1 MGKFFNVDV
10 KPDIV
15 AGDISNIIASN
26 KAHVA
31 VDANDIIFDWTAVDV
46 PKGASMLRSITAI
59 VNSQDGAYGSGDL
72 TDYHLIFAKS
82 VNGVAP
88 TTMGATNAAQT
99 ACFDLKDHYVGSAI
113 LESAAGTGTIVG
125 TAFHVAYHTG
135 EDSATGGGLPL
146 VIDLDPSSGTNVG
159 YDKLYVM
166 GFQKAARGYQTGVL
180 VNGAVTSDTA
190 TVIRVDGVDARKI
203 FSPGDTVYV
212 HDVDTAIG
220 VVDFISGGLTAATDG
235 GTFIHLTTPIVGGT
249 DLDDT
254 DELINA
260 NPILLKLGFEK

>member
-15 AGDISNIIASN
+15 AGDISTVIDSDKTHLDIGAGE
-26 KAHVA
+26 
-31 VDANDIIFDWTAVDV
+31 IIFDWTPVDV

-59 VNSQDGAYGSGDL
+59 VNSEDGAYTSGDL

-88 TTMGATNAAQT
+88 TTMGVTNAAQT

-113 LESAAGTGTIVG
+113 LESTAGTGTIVG

-146 VIDLDPSSGTNVG
+146 IIDLDPSSGTNVG

-166 GFQKAARGYQTGVL
+166 GFQKAVRGYQTGVL
-180 VNGAVTSDTA
+180 VNGAVTSDTQ
-190 TVIRVDGVDARKI
+190 TFIRVDGVDARKI

-212 HDVDTAIG
+212 HDVDTAVG

-249 DLDDT
+249 DLDDD